1 MISDT
6 YILRVARPTDRL
18 KEIARMYVDGLDFEV
33 LFEFQDHAG
42 FDGVIIGQP
51 NQPYHLEFTHHAGVV
66 VGGAPTEDNL
76 LVFYVPDRDE
86 WTARCAKMLKAGFAE
101 VKSYNPYWDQSGK
114 TFEDL
119 DGYRVVIES
128 SAWAA

>member
-1 MISDT
+1 MIPKAS
-6 YILRVARPTDRL
+6 ILRVARPTDQLR
-18 KEIARMYVDGLDFEV
+18 EIAQMYVDGLGFEV
-33 LFEFQDHAG
+33 LFEFQNHAG

-51 NQPYHLEFTHHAGVV
+51 NQPYHLEFTHHTGTV

-76 LVFYVPDRDE
+76 LIFFVPDHDE
-86 WTARCAKMLKAGFAE
+86 WMARCVKMLAAGFAE

-119 DGYRVVIES
+119 DGYRVVIEN
-128 SAWAA
+128 SAWME